1 MNFRHRNPWAVK
13 VHAEMLA
20 AGARLTAEQIEERF
34 GRPAGNTSVA
44 LRMANG
50 VKGGW
55 FIAVPVEPGSR
66 FKRYV
71 PVNRELGL
79 RPGQPAPRQDKPVN
93 LDFIGRGFPRVRSV
107 FELPSVFT

>member
-1 MNFRHRNPWAVK
+1 MNYRHRNPWITK

-20 AGARLTAEQIEERF
+20 TGARLTAEQIEECF
-34 GRPAGNTSVA
+34 GRPAGNTCVA

-55 FIAVPVEPGSR
+55 FLAVPVEPGSR

-71 PVNRELGL
+71 PVNRTQGL
-79 RPGQPAPRQDKPVN
+79 RPGQPVERAKPSN
-93 LDFIGRGFPRVRSV
+93 LDFIGRDFPRVRSV
-107 FELPSVFT
+107 FELSGAFA

>member
-1 MNFRHRNPWAVK
+1 MNYRHRNPWAIK
-13 VHAEMLA
+13 VHTEMLA
-20 AGARLTAEQIEERF
+20 AGARLTADEVEERF

-71 PVNRELGL
+71 PVNRMQGL
-79 RPGQPAPRQDKPVN
+79 RPGQPIETTKPVN
-93 LDFIGRGFPRVRSV
+93 LDFIGRDFPRVRSV
-107 FELPSVFT
+107 FELSSVFA

>member
-1 MNFRHRNPWAVK
+1 MNYRHRNPWAVK

-20 AGARLTAEQIEERF
+20 TGSRLTAEQVEERF

-71 PVNRELGL
+71 PVNKSQGL
-79 RPGQPAPRQDKPVN
+79 AVIVRHKPAN
-93 LDFIGRGFPRVRSV
+93 LDFIGRNFPRVRSV
-107 FELPSVFT
+107 FELPGVFA

>member
-1 MNFRHRNPWAVK
+1 MNYRHRNPWITK
-13 VHAEMLA
+13 VHTEMLA
-20 AGARLTAEQIEERF
+20 AGARLTAEQIEGYF

-55 FIAVPVEPGSR
+55 FLAVPVEPGSR

-71 PVNRELGL
+71 PVNRSLGL
-79 RPGQPAPRQDKPVN
+79 RPGQPAPERAKPSN
-93 LDFIGRGFPRVRSV
+93 LDRIGRDFPRVRSV
-107 FELPSVFT
+107 FELSGAFA